1 MPHLS
6 SISLN
11 TSVAGAPRSRVPLG
25 PAFEVTS
32 VDDGSQVRL
41 AVRGELDLATVD
53 QLADALVAAGRR
65 DVTVDL
71 SELEFVSSSGIA
83 LLVEDREVRA
93 RDGLRLTIIA
103 REGCAAHRLLY
114 LTGLLGLVAA

>member
-1 MPHLS
+1 MPHIS
-6 SISLN
+6 SISPS
-11 TSVAGAPRSRVPLG
+11 TSVAGTPRSRIPLG

-32 VDDGSQVRL
+32 VDDGRQVRL

-53 QLADALVAAGRR
+53 QLADALIVAGRR
-65 DVTVDL
+65 DITVDL

-83 LLVEDREVRA
+83 LLVEARESLA
-93 RDGLRLTIIA
+93 RDGFTLKLIA